1 MTSRTGGE
9 PLARLAT
16 PADAGEQDGM
26 PADLGEPDGPSG
38 RQPRSPVLRWSA
50 LVWLGAFCVLLANDP
65 GRMFFDTKLS
75 VDLDPA
81 GFYASLS
88 HLMDPLNTFGALN
101 NQAIGY
107 AVPMAP
113 FYLAGHLAHVP
124 VWLIER
130 LWLSLIIA
138 VGFGG
143 LVKLAEALGIGSAA
157 SRFLAGLVF
166 ALWPTFTIVI
176 GSTSATALPGM
187 LAPWAVLPLT
197 TAVRG
202 RGGVVGPAVRSAAV
216 VLLMGGVNATVTLDA
231 LLLPGLFILTY
242 ARGRRLVLLAACWAG
257 GVAMATAW
265 WALPLLLQGKYAFN
279 FLPYIEQAPTT
290 TGTMSAAAALRGAGN
305 WTAYLNFGTPWLP
318 AGWALVSTPMAI
330 IAGAIAAGC
339 GLYGLAMR
347 SMPAAAWLRLSVG
360 VAAAGALAGYGGVLG
375 GPFHQPIDHLLDGPL
390 APLRSVYKLEP
401 VIAAA
406 LALGLA
412 HAAAAWL
419 ARVPKPSGG
428 QASRTQRMLTL
439 EAWAAVGVVLIG
451 LLLPYLSDQ
460 VLNPGSFSAVP
471 RYWYQAAAFLAARSP
486 LNTALVVPAD
496 AHGDYLW
503 GDPIDDPLVALATS
517 PWAEEGLVPYGG
529 AGSQILLE
537 GAENAIESGEQVSGL
552 AGYLQRAGIRY
563 VVVRNDLDPRQV
575 GYTSPAL
582 VHQTLALSG
591 FTRVAAFGPLIG
603 GAQIEPRATRAQQA
617 AVPRYPAVEVYA
629 AAGSTRSA
637 PPSPVTTL
645 PVSQTV
651 LVNGGPDSLL
661 QLTGQGLLGPGQPAI
676 IAGDPLPAPGFRPAQ
691 WAVTDGQR
699 RADTLFG
706 LVNDNVSYTYTA
718 TETNP
723 PGTGQLGR
731 AGGAP
736 RQLLPVPA
744 AGHQTV
750 AVLSGAA
757 SVTASSYGSWIAD
770 TQQDD
775 PVYAFDG
782 NPATAWAE
790 GDEQTP
796 VGQWIQINFA
806 GPMDLPARIGIR
818 LLDDSTDREIAS
830 VLRVSTAAGSAT
842 TTVAATGAVQP
853 LDVVPGRTSWLRI
866 TIAAA
871 SRVTLGYPGAGI
883 SDVLI
888 PGVRVTRLLQ
898 PAEDP
903 AGRQAASTVFSFQQQ
918 VPSPFADADPAATSP
933 MARAFTVPG
942 PATLRLQAS
951 ALALPGPGLDA
962 LLDRLIS
969 PPGRGVLQVSV
980 ASTPG
985 AQPAGFPASLISGS
999 AGMPWTAD
1007 TASPVIHLSW
1017 QGKRRIASLIVQPA
1031 AGLPSRPLTVKITSP
1046 DGTRQ
1051 ASIGP
1056 GGLVRFT
1063 PLTADRIDVSFPQVR
1078 QATIVTLTGQLE
1090 TLPVRLSRLSVPALA
1105 GLRAVTPDEQARFT
1119 LACGQGP
1126 ALTVDGRV
1134 YQTSVSGTIGELSQ
1148 YLPLQVGLCSAGG
1161 ALSLGAGQ
1169 HTLTAATPGTFAVTD
1184 LSLTSTDPGPRT
1196 AATSGASRAVNVRS
1210 WQPDQG
1216 RLSVGSG
1223 AASYLEVHEN
1233 YNPGWTAALN
1243 GQKLTA
1249 VRLDGWQQG
1258 FVVPAGPGGTIT
1270 VSFRPARAYLIALA
1284 VSVLAVVLL
1293 LALTAWSFIGRTP
1306 ASQRAAAPT
1315 GLYLSPQT
1323 HPRGDEGATKEGGA
1337 SRAAR
1342 RRAGRYSVLAVT
1354 ALIFVVG
1361 GPVALAVPVLACL
1374 AWLLP
1379 RSPGRPVGRDWL
1391 PVLAVVGM
1399 IASGLLSAARPFG
1412 TGLLGPFGWPA
1423 QACALVALAAALT
1436 PEVAVP
1442 VRRRPTAREAPAAP
1456 AATAG
1461 EGDR

>member
-113 FYLAGHLAHVP
+113 FYLAGHLVHVP

-257 GVAMATAW
+257 GVARATAW

-360 VAAAGALAGYGGVLG
+360 VAAAAALAGYSGVLG

-412 HAAAAWL
+412 HAAATWL
-419 ARVPKPSGG
+419 ARTPGT

-439 EAWAAVGVVLIG
+439 EARAVVGVVLIG

-503 GDPIDDPLVALATS
+503 GDPIDDPLVALASS
-517 PWAEEGLVPYGG
+517 PWAQAGLVPYGG
-529 AGSQILLE
+529 AGAQILLDT
-537 GAENAIESGEQVSGL
+537 AETAIESGEQVSGL
-552 AGYLQRAGIRY
+552 AGYLQRAGVRY

-591 FTRVAAFGPLIG
+591 FTRVASYGPPIG
-603 GAQIEPRATRAQQA
+603 GAQLEPRATRAQQA
-617 AVPRYPAVEVYA
+617 ALPSYPAVEVYSA
-629 AAGSTRSA
+629 ASG
-637 PPSPVTTL
+637 PFGPVTTL

-661 QLTGQGLLGPGQPAI
+661 QLTGQGLLGPRQPAI
-676 IAGDPLPAPGFRPAQ
+676 IAGDVLVSRPAV

-699 RADTLFG
+699 R
-706 LVNDNVSYTYTA
+706 
-718 TETNP
+718 E
-723 PGTGQLGR
+723 
-731 AGGAP
+731 
-736 RQLLPVPA
+736 
-744 AGHQTV
+744 
-750 AVLSGAA
+750 
-757 SVTASSYGSWIAD
+757 
-770 TQQDD
+770 
-775 PVYAFDG
+775 
-782 NPATAWAE
+782 
-790 GDEQTP
+790 
-796 VGQWIQINFA
+796 
-806 GPMDLPARIGIR
+806 
-818 LLDDSTDREIAS
+818 
-830 VLRVSTAAGSAT
+830 
-842 TTVAATGAVQP
+842 
-853 LDVVPGRTSWLRI
+853 
-866 TIAAA
+866 
-871 SRVTLGYPGAGI
+871 
-883 SDVLI
+883 
-888 PGVRVTRLLQ
+888 
-898 PAEDP
+898 
-903 AGRQAASTVFSFQQQ
+903 
-918 VPSPFADADPAATSP
+918 
-933 MARAFTVPG
+933 
-942 PATLRLQAS
+942 
-951 ALALPGPGLDA
+951 
-962 LLDRLIS
+962 
-969 PPGRGVLQVSV
+969 
-980 ASTPG
+980 
-985 AQPAGFPASLISGS
+985 
-999 AGMPWTAD
+999 
-1007 TASPVIHLSW
+1007 
-1017 QGKRRIASLIVQPA
+1017 
-1031 AGLPSRPLTVKITSP
+1031 
-1046 DGTRQ
+1046 
-1051 ASIGP
+1051 
-1056 GGLVRFT
+1056 
-1063 PLTADRIDVSFPQVR
+1063 
-1078 QATIVTLTGQLE
+1078 
-1090 TLPVRLSRLSVPALA
+1090 
-1105 GLRAVTPDEQARFT
+1105 
-1119 LACGQGP
+1119 
-1126 ALTVDGRV
+1126 
-1134 YQTSVSGTIGELSQ
+1134 
-1148 YLPLQVGLCSAGG
+1148 
-1161 ALSLGAGQ
+1161 
-1169 HTLTAATPGTFAVTD
+1169 
-1184 LSLTSTDPGPRT
+1184 
-1196 AATSGASRAVNVRS
+1196 
-1210 WQPDQG
+1210 
-1216 RLSVGSG
+1216 
-1223 AASYLEVHEN
+1223 
-1233 YNPGWTAALN
+1233 
-1243 GQKLTA
+1243 
-1249 VRLDGWQQG
+1249 
-1258 FVVPAGPGGTIT
+1258 
-1270 VSFRPARAYLIALA
+1270 
-1284 VSVLAVVLL
+1284 
-1293 LALTAWSFIGRTP
+1293 
-1306 ASQRAAAPT
+1306 
-1315 GLYLSPQT
+1315 
-1323 HPRGDEGATKEGGA
+1323 
-1337 SRAAR
+1337 
-1342 RRAGRYSVLAVT
+1342 
-1354 ALIFVVG
+1354 
-1361 GPVALAVPVLACL
+1361 
-1374 AWLLP
+1374 
-1379 RSPGRPVGRDWL
+1379 
-1391 PVLAVVGM
+1391 
-1399 IASGLLSAARPFG
+1399 
-1412 TGLLGPFGWPA
+1412 
-1423 QACALVALAAALT
+1423 
-1436 PEVAVP
+1436 
-1442 VRRRPTAREAPAAP
+1442 
-1456 AATAG
+1456 
-1461 EGDR
+1461 